1 MTKRAPK
8 RVWLTLLVC
17 AAVLTGCGIF
27 FAMQDLGTANE
38 YASIASFF
46 LALLTAAGSALS
58 LARAKPGKD
67 ISEPTAERR
76 GSSSWQTTIN
86 GDVGAFQQ
94 GDGSVM
100 EITLDAAPAPKPDHR
115 KAGRTSKKK

>member
-1 MTKRAPK
+1 MTKGAPM

-27 FAMQDLGTANE
+27 FAMQNLGAANE

-58 LARAKPGKD
+58 LARAKPGKHT
-67 ISEPTAERR
+67 SEPAAERR
-76 GSSSWQTTIN
+76 GNSSWQTTIN
-86 GDVGAFQQ
+86 GNVGALQQ

-100 EITLDAAPAPKPDHR
+100 EITLDAVPSPKPDHR
-115 KAGRTSKKK
+115 KTGRTSKKK

>member
-1 MTKRAPK
+1 MSEKAPK
-8 RVWLTLLVC
+8 RVWLILLTC

-46 LALLTAAGSALS
+46 LALLTAAGSVLS
-58 LARAKPGKD
+58 MARAKPGKD
-67 ISEPTAERR
+67 ISESAAKRR
-76 GSSSWQTTIN
+76 GNSSWQTTIN
-86 GDVGAFQQ
+86 GNVGALQQ

-100 EITLDAAPAPKPDHR
+100 EITLDATPTPKSDHR